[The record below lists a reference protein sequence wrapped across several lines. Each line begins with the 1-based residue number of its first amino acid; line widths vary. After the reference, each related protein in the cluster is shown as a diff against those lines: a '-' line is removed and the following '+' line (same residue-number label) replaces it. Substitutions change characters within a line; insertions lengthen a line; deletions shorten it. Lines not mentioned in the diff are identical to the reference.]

1 MNMKPLDN
9 QETNVAQIRSL
20 MEDRARAIR
29 IIDIEA
35 ALDNYAP

>member
-1 MNMKPLDN
+1 
-9 QETNVAQIRSL
+9 

-35 ALDNYAP
+35 ALDNYAPWRAFIW